1 VTCSSAFDNAATF
14 ERING
19 WWTAERVGNRRV
31 GKLQFATDSTPEGAL
46 QDLECFEAA
55 LSFDPVVKIAE
66 MVGSASEVEKQLLD
80 ELARITKR
88 RRRVSTR
95 VDTTCEAC
103 ALRDKEAEME
113 AGARESGRQ
122 RRRGRR

>member
-1 VTCSSAFDNAATF
+1 VFDNAATF
-14 ERING
+14 ERVGG
-19 WWTAERVGNRRV
+19 WWTVERVGNRRV
-31 GKLQFATDSTPEGAL
+31 GKMQFATDFTPEGAL
-46 QDLECFEAA
+46 QDLERFEAA

-95 VDTTCEAC
+95 VDTTRYEPCEAC
-103 ALRDKEAEME
+103 ALRDKERAEME
-113 AGARESGRQ
+113 GGARESEQ